1 MISPID
7 IGKKSDKIQQTLV
20 IINAQHYNS
29 LESCDGEGGGREVQE
44 GGALYTPM
52 VASCRCMAE
61 TNTIL

>member
-29 LESCDGEGGGREVQE
+29 LEND
-44 GGALYTPM
+44 
-52 VASCRCMAE
+52 
-61 TNTIL
+61 ILGKWSIT